1 MDGTNWLPERLP
13 LVIATDT
20 QNPMSSSLII
30 AIDGPAASGKGT
42 LARRIARALGFAH
55 LDTGSLYRAV
65 GVLVLRADK
74 DPADPVAAA
83 QVARALKPDSSI
95 LDDPDLRT
103 DEAAQAASKVAVV
116 PEVRAALLD
125 FQRTFALNPPGD
137 APGAVLDGRD
147 VGTVVCPDAQ
157 AKLFVTASVDVRAQ
171 RRLKELQERGIPAIP
186 SDVLEDMKARDARDS
201 QRTVAPLV
209 PADDAYLLDTSAMN
223 ADEAFTAAIA
233 FIGSKTGVHG
243 A

>member
-1 MDGTNWLPERLP
+1 
-13 LVIATDT
+13 
-20 QNPMSSSLII
+20 MSSSLII

-83 QVARALKPDSSI
+83 QVARALKPDAAI

-125 FQRTFALNPPGD
+125 FQRTFAHTPPGG
-137 APGAVLDGRD
+137 AAGAVLDGRD
-147 VGTVVCPDAQ
+147 VGTVVCPEAN
-157 AKLFVTASVDVRAQ
+157 AKLFVTASVEVRAQ

-201 QRTVAPLV
+201 QRAIAPLV
-209 PADDAYLLDTSAMN
+209 PADDAYPLDTSAMN

>member
-74 DPADPVAAA
+74 DPADPVAAS

-103 DEAAQAASKVAVV
+103 DEAAQAASKVAAV
-116 PEVRAALLD
+116 PEVRAALLN
-125 FQRTFALNPPGD
+125 FQRTFALTPPGG

-157 AKLFVTASVDVRAQ
+157 AKLFVTASVEVRAQ

-201 QRTVAPLV
+201 QRAIAPLV

>member
-1 MDGTNWLPERLP
+1 
-13 LVIATDT
+13 
-20 QNPMSSSLII
+20 MSSSLII

-42 LARRIARALGFAH
+42 LARRVARALGFAH

-83 QVARALKPDSSI
+83 QVARALKPDSAI

-125 FQRTFALNPPGD
+125 FQRSFALTPPGG

-147 VGTVVCPDAQ
+147 VGTVVCPDAN
-157 AKLFVTASVDVRAQ
+157 AKLFVTASVEVRAQ

-201 QRTVAPLV
+201 QRVIAPLV